1 MNFPPYALCV
11 CNTRTKQALVGTH
24 GGSRKVNHP
33 APIVA
38 EGSALR
44 GGWST
49 CFTEVPE
56 PFLAGINENEKLKG
70 DMVRKNKW
78 SPSAENWWRHKCQAY
93 SNKAEEWLD
102 GRIRD
107 TKTVRQV
114 RIMNRVLRKASE
126 QASDELA
133 HGMLQGLDE
142 ALEEKTISGIELTD
156 ASVKQM
162 KKFIT

>member
-1 MNFPPYALCV
+1 MKL
-11 CNTRTKQALVGTH
+11 
-24 GGSRKVNHP
+24 S
-33 APIVA
+33 APTVA
-38 EGSALR
+38 EGSASN

-49 CFTEVPE
+49 CTRVAPE
-56 PFLAGINENEKLKG
+56 PFLAGIDEREKSGEN
-70 DMVRKNKW
+70 MVRKNKW
-78 SPSAENWWRHKCQAY
+78 SPSGDTWWRHKCQAY

-102 GRIRD
+102 GRIRE
-107 TKTVRQV
+107 TRTVRQV

-156 ASVKQM
+156 ASIKQM
-162 KKFIT
+162 RKFIT